1 LILVVGLVGGTAP
14 VRWVPLIKNMT
25 RWEKWLCEVLGV
37 ALLVGGGWVIYTG
50 VVSPTRGSNVQAAGT
65 SGDAAGGSPTPAPA
79 PTDPATPAPSPSDTS
94 TPTDAP
100 TPDPP
105 TVSAPPAQVTLTNLD
120 PIAGGG
126 NISQEAVRI
135 QGVDYGT
142 ADVLVCYAGEHD
154 DTWDVSGYKKMT
166 VTLGIPSADSPS
178 EVGAEVKVLFTS
190 NGTPL
195 VPTATSSIGH
205 VVTITVPL
213 TGVDQLT
220 IGCTDVHGPS
230 GGGASNIRVA
240 LAGATVL
247 S

>member
-1 LILVVGLVGGTAP
+1 
-14 VRWVPLIKNMT
+14 
-25 RWEKWLCEVLGV
+25 
-37 ALLVGGGWVIYTG
+37 
-50 VVSPTRGSNVQAAGT
+50 
-65 SGDAAGGSPTPAPA
+65 
-79 PTDPATPAPSPSDTS
+79 
-94 TPTDAP
+94 
-100 TPDPP
+100 
-105 TVSAPPAQVTLTNLD
+105 LTNLD

-126 NISQEAVRI
+126 NISQEAVKI
-135 QGVDYGT
+135 QGIDYGT
-142 ADVLVCYAGEHD
+142 ADVLICYAGEHD

-178 EVGAEVKVLFTS
+178 EVGAEVKVLFTN

-205 VVTITVPL
+205 VVTLTVPL

-240 LAGATVL
+240 LANATIL